1 MRVSSDETLPSTEII
16 LEPKVDISFKT
27 LLKTIFVLFSI
38 RSFTLSISFS
48 TFSSTVLI
56 LTSRVVVVVV
66 SSTTSSFFAF
76 LTGAFFFLGVV
87 GSTTSYVVFSTCSGT
102 HSSTTTEVVFLV
114 GAILSNTLLI
124 LSRDG
129 FLTFLLLVERGIII

>member
-1 MRVSSDETLPSTEII
+1 VVVVSSTTSSFFAFLTGAFFFLGVVGSGSET
-16 LEPKVDISFKT
+16 
-27 LLKTIFVLFSI
+27 
-38 RSFTLSISFS
+38 
-48 TFSSTVLI
+48 STVG
-56 LTSRVVVVVV
+56 TASSVTVVVVV